1 MAENHHLKARS
12 ALDRELVT
20 LRDAVLKL
28 SYLVDRA
35 IEHSMQAL
43 RDQDATLARQI
54 LIDDDAI
61 NTARYDIERHCY
73 RLLALQQP
81 AARDL
86 RAIVT
91 AIHIVVELERIGD
104 HAANIAKTTLQLV
117 SEPLLKPLIDIPRM
131 AHVTREMMRASLS
144 AYLDWDAEQAQHTIE
159 RDDEVDQLD
168 TQLTRELLTFMLQ
181 DTHTINR
188 AMKLQWIS
196 HNLER
201 AADRIT
207 NICERVIFMV
217 TGEITETDD
226 NPHDQ

>member
-1 MAENHHLKARS
+1 MVDSHTKVRA
-12 ALDRELVT
+12 ALDRQLIV
-20 LRDAVLKL
+20 LRDDVLKL

-35 IEHSMQAL
+35 LDRSVQAL
-43 RDQDATLARQI
+43 REQDITLARQVVA
-54 LIDDDAI
+54 DDEAV
-61 NTARYDIERHCY
+61 NTARYNIERLCY

-104 HAANIAKTTLQLV
+104 HAASVAKSAEELAN
-117 SEPLLKPLIDIPRM
+117 EAPLKPLINIPRM
-131 AHVTREMMRASLS
+131 TQITRDMMRASLN

-159 RDDEVDQLD
+159 RDTEIDQLD
-168 TQLTRELLTFMLQ
+168 TQLTRELVTFMLQ
-181 DTHTINR
+181 DPQNINR

-217 TGEITETDD
+217 TGEITESDD
-226 NPHDQ
+226 EPHN

>member
-1 MAENHHLKARS
+1 MVDLHLKARA
-12 ALDRELVT
+12 ALDRELIV
-20 LRDAVLKL
+20 LRDDVLKL

-35 IEHSMQAL
+35 LDRAIHAL
-43 RDQDATLARQI
+43 REQDITLARQVVA
-54 LIDDDAI
+54 DDDAI
-61 NTARYDIERHCY
+61 NAARYNIERHCY

-104 HAANIAKTTLQLV
+104 HAASVAKAAEELAN
-117 SEPLLKPLIDIPRM
+117 EAPLKPLINIPRM
-131 AHVTREMMRASLS
+131 NQITRDMMRAGLN

-159 RDDEVDQLD
+159 RDTEIDNLD
-168 TQLTRELLTFMLQ
+168 TQLTRELVTFMLQ
-181 DTHTINR
+181 DPKNINR

-201 AADRIT
+201 CADRIT

-217 TGEITETDD
+217 TGEITEADD
-226 NPHDQ
+226 EPQK